1 LKFSNAS
8 CGFKQT
14 GQGKVIG
21 IFYAAA
27 TTQKKVFIK
36 KETNNAYLLAEVPLN
51 CDGRFGPAGESCL
64 FKFPGSTNQKPDD
77 WD

>member
-51 CDGRFGPAGESCL
+51 CDGGFGPAKLPLYVSW
-64 FKFPGSTNQKPDD
+64 FNKSKAR
-77 WD
+77 